1 MVEELGSGHEKN
13 IDWWVSGI
21 AGRNTYADSFFQQC
35 CYAVFIRNLLK
46 EVDDIEE
53 IIVDSYPLFNVIK
66 QIVYKE
72 NKQVRVICK
81 NGFFQFAVSV
91 TKRIVQYAHFF
102 IKHAYRYLICSFIL
116 PDSKRRLPENATLVD
131 IFILDQSFSGGTFN
145 DRYYAD
151 FGGHLTPDEKKNFVY
166 IPTLVVRLK
175 NIFGVI
181 RALRSA
187 DQRILLQEDILRVSD
202 YVYAIAHPF
211 RAIRFF
217 PKKTMMDGIDVTC
230 LVRKTWFDH
239 LFLGNSSEALMK
251 YCFTRRLKER
261 GQTLRLI
268 IEWFENQ
275 DIDKGAIAGFR
286 RFYPETP
293 IIGYQGF
300 DIQKYYL
307 CAYPTNSEHL
317 NSVLPHVIAVCGK
330 ALIEERKQFCTT
342 INVITGPAFRYM
354 KAWDRR
360 QGRNPG
366 QQFTILILFPITI
379 NNAVNI
385 LKETVRLSEILN
397 QDNVRFFLK
406 PHPVTRLELILK
418 HARLSLPS
426 QIRVVEGDLS
436 EYILEADV
444 VVGNTSSS
452 FLEAVAMGIPVII
465 VGDRSGITYNPIPEA
480 VSQDIWALC
489 YTAEEMVEAIR
500 RFISYSHEDR
510 RHLEDI
516 GRDIRKSYFEPVTR
530 ESVRSFLRLP
540 TQ

>member
-1 MVEELGSGHEKN
+1 
-13 IDWWVSGI
+13 
-21 AGRNTYADSFFQQC
+21 
-35 CYAVFIRNLLK
+35 
-46 EVDDIEE
+46 
-53 IIVDSYPLFNVIK
+53 
-66 QIVYKE
+66 
-72 NKQVRVICK
+72 
-81 NGFFQFAVSV
+81 
-91 TKRIVQYAHFF
+91 
-102 IKHAYRYLICSFIL
+102 
-116 PDSKRRLPENATLVD
+116 
-131 IFILDQSFSGGTFN
+131 
-145 DRYYAD
+145 
-151 FGGHLTPDEKKNFVY
+151 
-166 IPTLVVRLK
+166 
-175 NIFGVI
+175 
-181 RALRSA
+181 
-187 DQRILLQEDILRVSD
+187 
-202 YVYAIAHPF
+202 
-211 RAIRFF
+211 
-217 PKKTMMDGIDVTC
+217 
-230 LVRKTWFDH
+230 
-239 LFLGNSSEALMK
+239 
-251 YCFTRRLKER
+251 
-261 GQTLRLI
+261 
-268 IEWFENQ
+268 
-275 DIDKGAIAGFR
+275 
-286 RFYPETP
+286 
-293 IIGYQGF
+293 
-300 DIQKYYL
+300 
-307 CAYPTNSEHL
+307 
-317 NSVLPHVIAVCGK
+317 
-330 ALIEERKQFCTT
+330 
-342 INVITGPAFRYM
+342 M